1 MAFERATEQLLEQ
14 WGLWVTQGSSVSACQ
29 APAQRPLAAITDD
42 EAIVIDGLIGK
53 LGKRYPEA
61 GEVLLRYYTS
71 GASLLEVG
79 RRMKTGETK
88 ARQLL
93 NAGIAWVDGALEPKR
108 MAA

>member
-1 MAFERATEQLLEQ
+1 MAFERSTEQLLEQ

-29 APAQRPLAAITDD
+29 SPGMRPLAAITDE
-42 EAIVIDGLIGK
+42 EALTIDGLVGR

-71 GASLLEVG
+71 GCSLMDVG
-79 RRMKTGETK
+79 HRMRVGETK
-88 ARQLL
+88 ARQML

-108 MAA
+108 LAA